1 MGQSSQFICQKQQT
15 KTDVGSSQVSN
26 VRSPQ
31 SNEASS
37 SDEEDEEE
45 VEMPHMPRSITAS
58 TQIPSEGNNSSPT
71 ALNES
76 T

>member
-1 MGQSSQFICQKQQT
+1 MGQSSQFICQKQQP
-15 KTDVGSSQVSN
+15 KSDPASSQASS

-45 VEMPHMPRSITAS
+45 VDIPPMPQSMATTA
-58 TQIPSEGNNSSPT
+58 EGSKAAGSSQP
-71 ALNES
+71 ES
-76 T
+76 M